1 MVKTAAAK
9 TTTPIEQVIHER
21 GSLTEDEQQGL
32 ARKLVEHRQA
42 QDERHLATNKAL
54 GELRGEIARIIDRQ
68 KTIDARLDALQTE
81 WQRDLRAIQEQKRAM
96 DQDVLAAGQSAR
108 KMADHVKA
116 LDELRETQVD
126 PRELMAPLQRSLQL
140 LANDLEAYKKNVD
153 SKLERLPRPKAPPVE
168 TR

>member
-1 MVKTAAAK
+1 MVKTAKA
-9 TTTPIEQVIHER
+9 TTIEPT
-21 GSLTEDEQQGL
+21 GSVAEDETHGL
-32 ARKLVEHRQA
+32 ARKLVEQRQA
-42 QDERHLATNKAL
+42 ADERHLSTSKAI
-54 GELRGEIARIIDRQ
+54 GELRAELARIVDRQ
-68 KTIDARLDALQTE
+68 KAIDARLDALQTE

-126 PRELMAPLQRSLQL
+126 PRTLIAPLQKTLQL
-140 LANDLEAYKKNVD
+140 LANDLEAHKRAVD
-153 SKLERLPRPKAPPVE
+153 ARFERLPRPRPAPVE

>member
-1 MVKTAAAK
+1 MVKAATAAK
-9 TTTPIEQVIHER
+9 TTTSE
-21 GSLTEDEQQGL
+21 SLAEDETHGL
-32 ARKLVEHRQA
+32 ARKLVDVRQ
-42 QDERHLATNKAL
+42 QGDERHRETNKAL
-54 GELRGEIARIIDRQ
+54 GELRADLARIVDRQ
-68 KTIDARLDALQTE
+68 KAIDGRLDALQTE

-96 DQDVLAAGQSAR
+96 DQDVLAAGQAAR

>member
-9 TTTPIEQVIHER
+9 TTTSDRPSE
-21 GSLTEDEQQGL
+21 SLTEDEQQGL
-32 ARKLVEHRQA
+32 ARKLVELRQA
-42 QDERHLATNKAL
+42 QDERHLATNKAI
-54 GELRGEIARIIDRQ
+54 GELRGELARIVDRQ
-68 KTIDARLDALQTE
+68 KAIDGRLDALSTE

-108 KMADHVKA
+108 KMADHVRA

-126 PRELMAPLQRSLQL
+126 PRELIAPVQRSLQL
-140 LANDLEAYKKNVD
+140 LANDLEAYKRNVD